1 MLFRK
6 SVLLILFTLTIIL
19 LTHPVYAGVLYVKE
33 GGTGSGTSW
42 ADAFSDPQEAIELA
56 AIDTRYSQV
65 WVAGGTY
72 KPISHPNGGT
82 DDREFHFSLRNGVAM
97 YGGFAGNESSLS
109 QRNIETNETILSGDI
124 GSEGIVGDNCYH
136 VFYHPVGTNLDST
149 AVLDGFTIS
158 GGNADGSGNHRR
170 GGGIHNYSSS
180 PTLKNLIISNNR
192 SSGEGAGIYNNLSD
206 PVMTGI
212 SVNNNQA
219 TTSLGDGGGICNISS
234 NPVLTDLNISNNQA
248 YWGGGIYN
256 DSSSPVLVNVII
268 SSNQASSHGGG
279 MYNRLG
285 SPELTEVIISNNQG
299 SSGGMYNTSSSPSLK
314 DVSIINN
321 QASSAGGGMY
331 NTSSSNP
338 NLKDVIIS
346 GNQASSNGGG
356 MYNVS
361 SNPLISNVKII
372 NNQGHRYGGIYNSGG
387 NTILRDVIIAD
398 NQATGTSGG
407 GMYNSGGYQYLD
419 NVIINNNQ
427 ASWHGG
433 GMYNT
438 SGYQYLTNV
447 TISNNQAS
455 WNGGGMYNTS
465 GYQYLTNVTVSF
477 NETQDYGGGIYNNGS
492 SPIVENCIL
501 WGNTAVRGGDQ
512 IENENISSPDISWSI
527 VQGGYPEGTNIF
539 TSNPLLQPLADNG
552 GFTLTH
558 AIPADSPAYAIP
570 ESAGGGNWND
580 APDTDQ
586 RGMPRATSGNRAMG
600 SFEGDI
606 NPGALHVTIL
616 PEAAATEGGKWRR
629 TGTESWHSSGH
640 TEGPLPLGEHTVEF
654 KDIFGWTTPDNLSVT
669 ILEGETAEEERIY
682 TRNQYTVTPS
692 AGNNGSISPDTP
704 QTVTHGD
711 TTTFTVTPDT
721 GYSIANVTGCG
732 GTLSGNT
739 YTTGTITEAC
749 TVEALFTALYYTI
762 GADAQPEQGG
772 TVAGDGD
779 YPYGAEA
786 TLTATPNAGY
796 SFVNWTKIGPVVSTS
811 RNYTFTVTGH
821 RNLTANFSQVQD
833 EYEITLI
840 ADPEQGGSVN
850 GGGTHDHGSEVT
862 VSATPDSG
870 WRFTGW
876 FEDDLMVS
884 SETGYTFTAE
894 RDRTLEGRFS
904 RATLPGVLMLLLDDE

>member
-1 MLFRK
+1 MGSRLH
-6 SVLLILFTLTIIL
+6 VLLLVVFGILFSFN
-19 LTHPVYAGVLYVKE
+19 VYAGVLYVKE
-33 GGTGSGTSW
+33 GGTGEGTSW
-42 ADAFSDPQEAIELA
+42 DQASDDPQEAIELA
-56 AIDTRYSQV
+56 AVDPAYSQV
-65 WVAGGTY
+65 WVATGIY
-72 KPISHPNGGT
+72 KPKSHPNGGT
-82 DDREFHFSLRNGVAM
+82 DDREFHFSLRNGVTV

-109 QRNIETNETILSGDI
+109 QRNIESNETILSGDI

-136 VFYHPVGTNLDST
+136 IFYHPTGTNLDST

-158 GGNADGSGNHRR
+158 DGNADGIGNHRR

-180 PTLKNLIISNNR
+180 PTLKNLIIAHNR
-192 SSGEGAGIYNNLSD
+192 SSGRGAGIYNYLSD

-212 SVNNNQA
+212 FINNNQA
-219 TTSLGDGGGICNISS
+219 TSSLGDGGGIYNDSS
-234 NPVLTDLNISNNQA
+234 NPVLTELIISNNQA
-248 YWGGGIYN
+248 YWGGGIFN
-256 DSSSPVLVNVII
+256 DSSSPILENVII
-268 SSNQASSHGGG
+268 SGNQASSHGGG
-279 MYNRLG
+279 IYNRLS

-321 QASSAGGGMY
+321 QASSNGGGIH

-356 MYNVS
+356 MYNFS

-372 NNQGHRYGGIYNSGG
+372 NNQSHRYGGIYNSGG
-387 NTILRDVIIAD
+387 ITILRDVIIAD

-419 NVIINNNQ
+419 NVVINNNQ

-512 IENENISSPDISWSI
+512 IENENISSPDISWTI

-570 ESAGGGNWND
+570 KSAGGGNWNNS
-580 APDTDQ
+580 PDTDQ
-586 RGMPRATSGNRAMG
+586 RGRQRNMSGLRAMG
-600 SFEGDI
+600 AYEDLRTGSLQI
-606 NPGALHVTIL
+606 HIAPQ
-616 PEAAATEGGKWRR
+616 EAADAGAQWRISGTQTWYDSGETVHSIP
-629 TGTESWHSSGH
+629 TGTYTIEFRTVPGWRPIESIEA
-640 TEGPLPLGEHTVEF
+640 TIRDGE
-654 KDIFGWTTPDNLSVT
+654 I
-669 ILEGETAEEERIY
+669 A
-682 TRNQYTVTPS
+682 QYT
-692 AGNNGSISPDTP
+692 GSYEEFD
-704 QTVTHGD
+704 
-711 TTTFTVTPDT
+711 
-721 GYSIANVTGCG
+721 
-732 GTLSGNT
+732 
-739 YTTGTITEAC
+739 
-749 TVEALFTALYYTI
+749 
-762 GADAQPEQGG
+762 
-772 TVAGDGD
+772 
-779 YPYGAEA
+779 
-786 TLTATPNAGY
+786 
-796 SFVNWTKIGPVVSTS
+796 VV
-811 RNYTFTVTGH
+811 
-821 RNLTANFSQVQD
+821 
-833 EYEITLI
+833 
-840 ADPEQGGSVN
+840 
-850 GGGTHDHGSEVT
+850 
-862 VSATPDSG
+862 
-870 WRFTGW
+870 
-876 FEDDLMVS
+876 
-884 SETGYTFTAE
+884 
-894 RDRTLEGRFS
+894 
-904 RATLPGVLMLLLDDE
+904 LPGVLMLLLDEE